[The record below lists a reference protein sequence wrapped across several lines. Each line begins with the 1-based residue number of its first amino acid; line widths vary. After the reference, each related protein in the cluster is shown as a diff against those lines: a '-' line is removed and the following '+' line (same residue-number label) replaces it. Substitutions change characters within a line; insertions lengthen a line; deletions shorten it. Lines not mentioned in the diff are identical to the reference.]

1 MKHPIALALVL
12 LVALPPLKAQTRNT
26 AGALAAREA
35 SFNQAL
41 LRADWQAVEQI
52 EADDLIF
59 TNADGSV
66 THKSDDVA
74 NLRSG
79 DLKFESIVMSDV
91 VVQNLGDVGVVT
103 GKLVETVR
111 YQTTDLSGTYRFTDV
126 WVRRDGRWQ
135 LVAGQETLVRSPK

>member
-1 MKHPIALALVL
+1 LKHFITIALVL
-12 LVALPPLKAQTRNT
+12 LGALLPLNAQSRNT
-26 AGALAAREA
+26 AAELSAREA
-35 SFNQAL
+35 HFSQVL
-41 LRADWQAVEQI
+41 LRGDWQALEQI

-79 DLKFESIVMSDV
+79 DLEFESIVMSDLA
-91 VVQNLGDVGVVT
+91 VQALGDVGVVT
-103 GKLVETVR
+103 GKLVEKVR

-126 WVRRDGRWQ
+126 WVMRAGRWQ
-135 LVAGQETLVRSPK
+135 LVAGQETLVRSPR